1 MQEIPHCDNR
11 KDAVGRNQKK
21 IHKEMQTDIN
31 EPAERAEYREKC
43 KHYSFA
49 SGQCY
54 KHSETS
60 NGWHWNMSCDGECRR
75 MKNYDKKFARL
86 ICEASKTPLKHK

>member
-1 MQEIPHCDNR
+1 MHEIPHCNSR
-11 KDAVGRNQKK
+11 KDAVRRNQKK

-31 EPAERAEYREKC
+31 EPSEMVEYREKC

-60 NGWHWNMSCDGECRR
+60 NGWHWNMSCDGKCRR
-75 MKNYDKKFARL
+75 MKNYDKKFGRL
-86 ICEASKTPLKHK
+86 IGEVSKKNK